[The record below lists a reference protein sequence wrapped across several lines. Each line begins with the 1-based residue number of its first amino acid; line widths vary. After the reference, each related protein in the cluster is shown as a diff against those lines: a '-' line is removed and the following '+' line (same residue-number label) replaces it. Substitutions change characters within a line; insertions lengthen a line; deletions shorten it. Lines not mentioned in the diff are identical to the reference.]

1 MERCIRMKSY
11 LNAALDIK
19 DIGEAINITINRT
32 ESITKKARQYMNKD
46 TGINTILY
54 KINQSLE
61 TSITIEP

>member
-1 MERCIRMKSY
+1 MEVYPRIKSY

-19 DIGEAINITINRT
+19 DIGDAINITINRT

>member
-1 MERCIRMKSY
+1 MEVYPRIKSY